1 MKENTLLRDEIKY
14 IRDLSKSSYKKDS
27 KCFICEATTELQ
39 FHHFYSMT
47 QLWEKWKKNN
57 DIEINTVDDILCFR
71 ESFKA
76 EFPREIYEETVTLCK
91 GCHMGKL
98 HKIYGKS
105 PSLATA
111 EKQKRWCQKMRDKAN
126 AKRMEREAIK

>member
-1 MKENTLLRDEIKY
+1 MNKNELLRDEIKY
-14 IRDLSKSSYKKDS
+14 IRDLAKSAYKKDTE
-27 KCFICEATTELQ
+27 CFICKSIENLQ

-47 QLWEKWKKNN
+47 ALWNKWKKDNN
-57 DIEINTVDDILCFR
+57 LQIETVDDILHWR

-76 EFPREIYEETVTLCK
+76 EFSQHIYVDTVTLCK

-105 PSLATA
+105 PTLATA
-111 EKQKRWCQKMRDKAN
+111 EKQRRWCQRMRDKN
-126 AKRMEREAIK
+126 EALGT

>member
-1 MKENTLLRDEIKY
+1 MKENELIRDEIKY
-14 IRDLSKSSYKKDS
+14 VRDLAKSAYKKDS
-27 KCFICEATTELQ
+27 ECFICRSTENLQ

-47 QLWEKWKKNN
+47 QLWDKWKKKN
-57 DIEINTVDDILCFR
+57 DLDIKTVGDILHFR

-76 EFPREIYEETVTLCK
+76 EFSKEIYEDTVTLCK

-105 PSLATA
+105 PTLATA
-111 EKQKRWCQKMRDKAN
+111 EKQRRWCQRMREKHESKKLAS
-126 AKRMEREAIK
+126 